1 MRRIRSSIVR
11 TIARRLEPL
20 NLFSNSQK
28 RYEMSVYGVYL
39 RSRRNDLTFNYAL
52 QGHYG
57 EFISS
62 ILKGVNVETVFLDV
76 GANIGLYSLLAD
88 LNPLIKV
95 VHSFEPDPV
104 TFLYLQ
110 DNVNRSLSKKIH
122 LHNAAIGP
130 IDQDTK
136 LYQRYGHSGGATL
149 LPFRRHFN
157 GITKR
162 IKMINEIR
170 LNDLL
175 YKNDCPLLVKIDVEG
190 FELEVFRAL
199 LKTEF
204 FRDIS
209 QFIIEFDVKYGTIG
223 ELNNLLEAYSF
234 REIRRSSQGDHW
246 DAYWVKN

>member
-1 MRRIRSSIVR
+1 M
-11 TIARRLEPL
+11 
-20 NLFSNSQK
+20 
-28 RYEMSVYGVYL
+28 
-39 RSRRNDLTFNYAL
+39 
-52 QGHYG
+52 
-57 EFISS
+57 
-62 ILKGVNVETVFLDV
+62 
-76 GANIGLYSLLAD
+76 
-88 LNPLIKV
+88 
-95 VHSFEPDPV
+95 
-104 TFLYLQ
+104 
-110 DNVNRSLSKKIH
+110 
-122 LHNAAIGP
+122 
-130 IDQDTK
+130 
-136 LYQRYGHSGGATL
+136 
-149 LPFRRHFN
+149 PFRRHFN